1 MLIDWFTVAAQVI
14 NFLILVALLKHFLY
28 GRIINAMDQREA
40 RITSRLE
47 DAQNKKSE
55 AEDEAAAY
63 NRKSQ
68 EFDLQR
74 EEMISQAKEE
84 AENFRKDLVLK
95 AREEIDGMQARWHET
110 IQKRKIAF
118 LKELGE
124 RTTKEVFA
132 VTRQALRDLADKDL
146 EQQIVD
152 VFIRRIKELDER
164 ERLLI
169 SKSIESSGKVLV
181 TSAFQIQEEA
191 QEKIFR
197 AIKEHINGGGHV
209 DYEVSPDVISG
220 IELRTVGHKIAW
232 SLDNYLASLET
243 NVLEAMDMGSRSEGA
258 E

>member
-1 MLIDWFTVAAQVI
+1 MQV
-14 NFLILVALLKHFLY
+14 
-28 GRIINAMDQREA
+28 
-40 RITSRLE
+40 
-47 DAQNKKSE
+47 
-55 AEDEAAAY
+55 
-63 NRKSQ
+63 
-68 EFDLQR
+68 
-74 EEMISQAKEE
+74 
-84 AENFRKDLVLK
+84 
-95 AREEIDGMQARWHET
+95 RWHET
-110 IQKRKIAF
+110 VQKRKIAF

-152 VFIRRIKELDER
+152 VFIRRIMELDER

-181 TSAFQIQEEA
+181 TSAFQIKEEA